1 VSRFS
6 LRLLS
11 PLGLSRVLRQGP
23 SGGLR
28 IRFSV
33 AFAGVAALVAVLVG
47 GLGYDSAA
55 SMIRRDRTDDFVA
68 SLTSL
73 KSSVQGA
80 QLQPKAFLPFKGNAN
95 DLRDS
100 LIQSGDI
107 GLQVLGPGGKVLS
120 SDGTDV
126 LPVSSEDIAY
136 AAMRTAGHTHNV
148 LEVTNGDHY
157 RVVTVSL
164 GGGRGAVQ
172 LSQLLS
178 DTDQLLQ
185 ALLHR
190 IAELAGAVVLLAGA
204 SGWWLAGRITRRL
217 VRLTSAA
224 EHVASTGQ
232 LDVDVPRRGTDEI
245 GRLGRAFDDMLGRL
259 ARSKDDQRRLVQ
271 DAGHELRTPLT
282 SLRTNI
288 AALPRLD
295 QLPPESRDGLLDD
308 LATETRELTVLVNEL
323 VELAADRREAEEP
336 TEVDLNMLAERVAD
350 LARRRTGREIVVVAR
365 PFVVTGRPQALQ
377 RALTNLVENAAKFAT
392 GDSQIL
398 LTVDAGRVAVLD
410 RGPGIDEADL
420 DRVFNRFYRATKAR
434 SLPGSGLGLS
444 IVREVAESHGGRVF
458 AHNRP
463 GGGAEIGFTLRT
475 DMPEPVPGAVPLSKP
490 AAKSAAKAG
499 ARSDRRMLTTRR
511 PSNRTKG

>member
-1 VSRFS
+1 M
-6 LRLLS
+6 RLLS
-11 PLGLSRVLRQGP
+11 PLGLSRALRQGP

-55 SMIRRDRTDDFVA
+55 SMIRRDRTSDFVD
-68 SLTSL
+68 SLNSL

-80 QLQPKAFLPFKGNAN
+80 SLTPQTFLPSKGSSN

-107 GLQVLGPGGKVLS
+107 GIQVLN
-120 SDGTDV
+120 SDGVVLESANTDV
-126 LPVSSEDIAY
+126 LPVSPQDISY
-136 AAMRTAGHTHNV
+136 ARMRTAGRSHNV
-148 LEVTNGDHY
+148 LEETQGSHY

-178 DTDQLLQ
+178 DTDQLLE

-190 IAELAGAVVLLAGA
+190 IAELAGLVVLLAGA

-232 LDVDVPRRGTDEI
+232 LDVDVPRRGVDEI

-336 TEVDLNMLAERVAD
+336 TEVDLNALAERVAD
-350 LARRRTGREIVVVAR
+350 LARRRTGREIMVVAR
-365 PFVVTGRPQALQ
+365 PFLVTGRPQALQ

-475 DMPEPVPGAVPLSKP
+475 DPVDPGAGSVPPSK
-490 AAKSAAKAG
+490 AATRAERKVLA
-499 ARSDRRMLTTRR
+499 TRR
-511 PSNRTKG
+511 PTNRTKG

>member
-1 VSRFS
+1 MSI
-6 LRLLS
+6 RLLS
-11 PLGLSRVLRQGP
+11 PLGLRRALRRGP

-28 IRFSV
+28 VRFAV

-55 SMIRRDRTDDFVA
+55 SMIRRDRTSDFVD

-73 KSSVQGA
+73 KSSVEGTA
-80 QLQPKAFLPFKGNAN
+80 LKPSAFLPTKNNAN
-95 DLRDS
+95 DLRDN

-107 GLQVLGPGGKVLS
+107 GIQVLGPAGQVE
-120 SDGTDV
+120 DTANTDR
-126 LPVSSEDIAY
+126 LPVSAEDLAIVRE
-136 AAMRTAGHTHNV
+136 RTAGHIHNV
-148 LEVTNGDHY
+148 TEETNGSHY

-190 IAELAGAVVLLAGA
+190 IAELAGVVVLLAGA
-204 SGWWLAGRITRRL
+204 IGWWLAGRITRRL
-217 VRLTSAA
+217 VSLTGAA

-232 LDVDVPRRGTDEI
+232 LDVDVPRRGADEI

-259 ARSKDDQRRLVQ
+259 ARSKDDQRRLVV

-336 TEVDLNMLAERVAD
+336 TEVDLDALAERVAD

-365 PFVVTGRPQALQ
+365 PSVVTGRPQALQ
-377 RALTNLVENAAKFAT
+377 RAFTNLVENAAKFAT

-475 DMPEPVPGAVPLSKP
+475 DPVEPGTSSTALSKTTGKP
-490 AAKSAAKAG
+490 G
-499 ARSDRRMLTTRR
+499 NMTLGRPTPTRR
-511 PSNRTKG
+511 PTNRTKG

>member
-1 VSRFS
+1 MSV
-6 LRLLS
+6 RLLS
-11 PLGLSRVLRQGP
+11 PLGLSRALRQGP

-28 IRFSV
+28 VRFAV

-55 SMIRRDRTDDFVA
+55 SMIRRDRTNDFVD
-68 SLTSL
+68 SLNSL
-73 KSSVQGA
+73 RSSVEGSA
-80 QLQPKAFLPFKGNAN
+80 LKPANFLPTKGNNN
-95 DLRDS
+95 DLRDN

-107 GLQVLGPGGKVLS
+107 GIQILGPTGEVLETAN
-120 SDGTDV
+120 TDR
-126 LPVSSEDIAY
+126 LPVSPTDIAY
-136 AAMRTAGHTHNV
+136 ARTRAAGHDHTITEVTAGS
-148 LEVTNGDHY
+148 HY

-190 IAELAGAVVLLAGA
+190 IAELAGVVVLLAGA

-217 VRLTSAA
+217 VSLTGAA

-295 QLPPESRDGLLDD
+295 QLPPESRDGLLED

-336 TEVDLNMLAERVAD
+336 TEVDLNTLAERVAE
-350 LARRRTGREIVVVAR
+350 LTRRRTGREIVVVAR
-365 PFVVTGRPQALQ
+365 PSMVTGRPQALQ

-475 DMPEPVPGAVPLSKP
+475 DPVDPGT
-490 AAKSAAKAG
+490 
-499 ARSDRRMLTTRR
+499 TTRR
-511 PSNRTKG
+511 PTNRTRG